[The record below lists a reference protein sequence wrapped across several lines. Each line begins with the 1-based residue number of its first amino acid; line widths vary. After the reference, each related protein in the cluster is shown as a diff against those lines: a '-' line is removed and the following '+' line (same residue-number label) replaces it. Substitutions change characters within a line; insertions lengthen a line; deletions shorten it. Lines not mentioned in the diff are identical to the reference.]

1 MVEVV
6 SSLERDGRP
15 VAGDLRWGVY
25 AVFEGETEYVRRC
38 FGEYGVKTDSTGRYA
53 ALWRPYHLIGLELA
67 VSVASVALRRE
78 PTGASEAWRGDV
90 AATAKRALRA
100 GEVLDGEGGAMVWGK
115 CVPAVRSL
123 RENLLPIGLAHGVRL
138 LREVAEGAMLRQSDV
153 ALDLS
158 HPAVA
163 LRRGM
168 EEAARRLLLA

>member
-1 MVEVV
+1 M
-6 SSLERDGRP
+6 
-15 VAGDLRWGVY
+15 
-25 AVFEGETEYVRRC
+25 
-38 FGEYGVKTDSTGRYA
+38 
-53 ALWRPYHLIGLELA
+53 
-67 VSVASVALRRE
+67 ALRRE

-115 CVPAVRSL
+115 CVPAARSL

-138 LREVAEGAMLRQSDV
+138 VRDVAAGAVLRQPDV

-158 HPAVA
+158 HHLSHPGVA

-168 EEAARRLLLA
+168 EAAARGAVAA